1 MEKTDKK
8 ELPVVISDKRSI
20 FESTK
25 KWLRSTLSGMVA
37 TTLGIIL
44 TFGTSEYIEN
54 QKKKEMAH
62 TTVIMTM
69 KNISISANGLDAAAD
84 SLLKAD
90 SVLQY
95 FMKLYP
101 DSLDNASPEMAKHF
115 TQNLIKI
122 NYSINDETAEK
133 IFSSNIA
140 TWDNIKDHDLIN
152 AIGSLFTMIRTVKE
166 MKSKID
172 AERLELFYDIMS
184 SDELNDIKSD
194 KEFVTA
200 MMKKKETR
208 RFIIESGTNAQFI
221 KLYTSMM
228 LKQVDEILKK
238 QNITKEELYMNDS
251 TFSNIKGKRNYNF

>member
-1 MEKTDKK
+1 METTDKK
-8 ELPVVISDKRSI
+8 ELPVVRSGKRSV
-20 FESTK
+20 FESIK
-25 KWLRSTLSGMVA
+25 NWLRNTLSGMVA

-62 TTVIMTM
+62 TTIMMTM
-69 KNISISANGLDAAAD
+69 KNISISASGLDAAAD
-84 SLLKAD
+84 TLLKAD

-101 DSLDNASPEMAKHF
+101 DSLDNASPEMAKLF
-115 TQNLIKI
+115 NQSLIKI
-122 NYSINDETAEK
+122 NYNINDESAEK

-166 MKSKID
+166 IKSKMD
-172 AERLELFYDIMS
+172 AERMELFYDIMS
-184 SDELNDIKSD
+184 SDELNDIKSE
-194 KEFVTA
+194 KEFVKA
-200 MMKKKETR
+200 MMKKKEIR
-208 RFIIESGTNAQFI
+208 KFIFKSGFNAQLI
-221 KLYTSMM
+221 KLNTSMM
-228 LKQVDEILKK
+228 LKQIDEILKK

-251 TFSNIKGKRNYNF
+251 TFSNIKEKRNYNF